1 MREKKGNVSKG
12 SKGKSSSGDR
22 KFSKKDSGK
31 PKRSY
36 VKKDHSASPSENK
49 KPARSFK
56 KEEFPENR
64 DFKEKSERSTYKG
77 NKSEAGKGPKRG
89 APSSTGSK
97 RPARTVNKRFSER
110 VDNAEKTD
118 FKKSRPSD
126 TDDYKSKDSGEHKKK
141 YAGKESRSFASD
153 TKRTFRNP
161 KGRYPENAENTEKS
175 ERNTYKGS
183 KSDSGDR
190 KEKSSYRTS
199 RSKSTY
205 KPDFKKKG
213 SDDGTTRLNRYIA
226 NAGICSRRE
235 ADRLIE
241 SGAVSING
249 KIVTELGTKVSAS
262 DVVNYGGQTLR
273 KEKPVYILLN
283 KPKDYITTLDD
294 PQGRKTV
301 MTLIADACRERVYPV
316 GRLDRAT
323 TGLLLF
329 TNDGDM
335 AKKLVHPRFGV
346 KKIYHVE
353 LDKAITKVD
362 MDKIAAGLELE
373 DGIAKVDAIALEGN
387 GADKKSLGI
396 EIHSG
401 KNRIVRRIFESLGY
415 DVRKLD
421 RVYFAGLTKKDIPR
435 GRWRFLTQMEVNMLM
450 MLK

>member
-1 MREKKGNVSKG
+1 MREKKRNVGKG
-12 SKGKSSSGDR
+12 SKVKNSSNDR
-22 KFSKKDSGK
+22 KFSKKDIGK
-31 PKRSY
+31 PKRSF
-36 VKKDHSASPSENK
+36 VKKDGTDSSPETK
-49 KPARSFK
+49 KPSRIV
-56 KEEFPENR
+56 KERFSESTDNT
-64 DFKEKSERSTYKG
+64 EKSERSTFKE
-77 NKSEAGKGPKRG
+77 NRAAAKDKRKKGPF
-89 APSSTGSK
+89 
-97 RPARTVNKRFSER
+97 RTSETRKPVRKVNTRFSER
-110 VDNAEKTD
+110 AENTEKVD
-118 FKKSRPSD
+118 FKKSRPAD
-126 TDDYKSKDSGEHKKK
+126 NDNDISKDSGECKNKFGK
-141 YAGKESRSFASD
+141 KESRFSSSD
-153 TKRTFRNP
+153 SKRPTRNA
-161 KGRYPENAENTEKS
+161 KGRYPENADNSEKTERK
-175 ERNTYKGS
+175 TYKGS
-183 KSDSGDR
+183 KTDSGER
-190 KEKSSYRTS
+190 REKSSFRTAKG
-199 RSKSTY
+199 KSSY
-205 KPDFKKKG
+205 KPEFKKRNT
-213 SDDGTTRLNRYIA
+213 DDGFTRLNRYIA

-235 ADRLIE
+235 ADKLIE

-249 KIVTELGTKVSAS
+249 KIVTELGTKVTVN

-294 PQGRKTV
+294 PEGRKTV

-329 TNDGDM
+329 TNDGDI

-353 LDKAITKVD
+353 LDKAMSKTD
-362 MDKIAAGLELE
+362 MEKIAAGLELE
-373 DGIAKVDAIALEGN
+373 DGPAKVDAIAYEGN

-415 DVRKLD
+415 DVRRLD

-435 GRWRFLTQMEVNMLM
+435 GRWRFLTQMEVNMLK